1 MNEELKEWNKK
12 ALEMSYSI
20 EALDKDDNYTSAVE
34 TITVILYDCH
44 IQLKNNQN
52 DIGFDE
58 RRLLAYKAKLICQCV
73 IRSVRRELNKTIR
86 ENKNE

>member
-1 MNEELKEWNKK
+1 MNEKLKEWNKK
-12 ALEMSYSI
+12 ALEMSYSTDS
-20 EALDKDDNYTSAVE
+20 LDKDDNYTSAVE

-58 RRLLAYKAKLICQCV
+58 RRLLAYKAKLIFQSALRN
-73 IRSVRRELNKTIR
+73 IRKELDKIIR
-86 ENKNE
+86 EDDRK